1 MVPLLASENYEDLI
15 NTGLDI
21 ADYVDK
27 DLALNIL
34 ISFFKASPQSELQ
47 LRSSLSSPSV
57 GRSNFSTIA
66 IIFFASCIFS
76 YKQIFIQVLF

>member
-27 DLALNIL
+27 DLVSSVFVRTVNLL
-34 ISFFKASPQSELQ
+34 DDGLLDVTQPELTEE
-47 LRSSLSSPSV
+47 LL
-57 GRSNFSTIA
+57 
-66 IIFFASCIFS
+66 
-76 YKQIFIQVLF
+76 Y

>member
-27 DLALNIL
+27 DLVSSVFVRTVNLL
-34 ISFFKASPQSELQ
+34 DDGLLDVTQPEL
-47 LRSSLSSPSV
+47 
-57 GRSNFSTIA
+57 TEE
-66 IIFFASCIFS
+66 
-76 YKQIFIQVLF
+76 VLY